1 MFFIIIIIVKL
12 ASKLIEIVYRLEIIH
27 LENYYYIFRLT
38 HVII

>member
-27 LENYYYIFRLT
+27 LGFFIMFFGLLM
-38 HVII
+38 